1 MKKNLRERESAH
13 GKTEVYL
20 FDSSFTDSRSESIAV
35 EVEVEASVQRELR
48 IN

>member
-1 MKKNLRERESAH
+1 MKKKIERESETTH
-13 GKTEVYL
+13 GKTELYL

-35 EVEVEASVQRELR
+35 EVEASVQRELR